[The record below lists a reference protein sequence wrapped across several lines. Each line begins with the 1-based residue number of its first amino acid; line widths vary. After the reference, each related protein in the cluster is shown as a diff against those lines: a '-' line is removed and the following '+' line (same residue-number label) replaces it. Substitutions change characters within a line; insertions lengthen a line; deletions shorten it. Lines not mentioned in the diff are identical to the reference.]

1 MGGKRPVP
9 QNSTLINTVVAT
21 GEDITMTTNLPLV
34 MVITKSTVV
43 ITSQNKILNIV
54 NILSNL
60 AVMGILNHRRQP
72 KAKLSNS

>member
-1 MGGKRPVP
+1 MKRPVP

-21 GEDITMTTNLPLV
+21 GEDITITTNLPLV

-60 AVMGILNHRRQP
+60 PAMGILNHRRQP